1 MGYNYTSTL
10 SLHHWFQFADGT
22 ALATATQE
30 DSQVLLNVFPKWW
43 GNLIIML
50 LDLKNIFGKL
60 DHQLNVE
67 NSILQGDSLTPLIF

>member
-1 MGYNYTSTL
+1 MSLIQYFEHFGWESLVEHTDTL
-10 SLHHWFQFADGT
+10 AYMINHASCYQR
-22 ALATATQE
+22 
-30 DSQVLLNVFPKWW
+30 
-43 GNLIIML
+43 NLIIML